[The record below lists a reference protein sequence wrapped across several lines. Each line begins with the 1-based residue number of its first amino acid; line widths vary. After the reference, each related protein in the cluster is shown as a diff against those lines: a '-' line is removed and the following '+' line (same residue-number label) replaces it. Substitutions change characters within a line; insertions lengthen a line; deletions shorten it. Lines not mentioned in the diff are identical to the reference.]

1 MPRCNQLQENT
12 VAIISSDY
20 QMKPLTYRTKDDKHF
35 QVYVVSKSEAEFQ
48 QHMENFRRAGLEPVA
63 GQEVVAVKVEKSEP
77 APLSFAQIL
86 KSER

>member
-12 VAIISSDY
+12 VAHISADY
-20 QMKPLTYRTKDDKHF
+20 QMKELTYRTEDDKHF
-35 QVYVVSKSEAEFQ
+35 QVYVVSKSEAEYQ
-48 QHMENFRRAGLEPVA
+48 QHLENFRRAGLAPVA
-63 GQEVVAVKVEKSEP
+63 GHEVMTVKVENTEA